1 MPTNDKF
8 KFVND
13 INKVEEM
20 DTTEEIIEQKRVE
33 TNVINARKKALK
45 RHLKS
50 AAIML
55 VVSIVLVFLGLFWQ
69 DDYSLM
75 AIGDA
80 LWLAFA
86 LEFFAGW
93 VLFVYNHNIFSPLL
107 YGSKSFVLMF
117 LGKRPKTD
125 YYTYMK
131 RIQDE
136 PVPTYI
142 YIVLFT
148 SAFVLL
154 IPSLITLFIL
164 I

>member
-1 MPTNDKF
+1 MPDNNKF

-13 INKVEEM
+13 VNKIEEM
-20 DTTEEIIEQKRVE
+20 DTTEEVIEQKSVE
-33 TNVINARKKALK
+33 TNLVNARKKALK